1 MTVAPDELAERRAAA
16 QVGDDDPETTE
27 EPTGVVESDLAED
40 TPEETEPEAEPKPTP
55 PMQIAI
61 PGDWSGIGTEFGG
74 RNPDSSE
81 IRCSAG
87 KCRSRVRSRRGPS
100 STCTSGSR

>member
-16 QVGDDDPETTE
+16 QVGDDDEVETTE

-74 RNPDSSE
+74 RNP
-81 IRCSAG
+81 SAG